1 MPGTPGIRIAL
12 IIALLVSAWVAPA
25 VAANEPCLKLVFG
38 RYCLGGDMAPLLQ
51 ANPPPIG
58 RQDQGASM
66 ALVFTDGPDRVYA
79 LGFSGRLYKVV
90 RAFAV
95 STQLRY
101 DETYAALR
109 DIYGPGEEQ
118 SRFPD
123 YATTPARRL
132 AAIRRGVRL
141 LSLTL
146 IQREFPGIVRA
157 DPVGFVHRCC
167 GCLPAKRPWSVQGTL
182 TAATGHEPSHVE
194 SSRVTL
200 QRVCKPAKRQRSTAR
215 AFEHPLECI
224 VAGPEL
230 LHSVRTRAGATHV
243 PSRASALGM

>member
-123 YATTPARRL
+123 YATTPARAVGHAQSL
-132 AAIRRGVRL
+132 ARAPRAAGRHGFADTAGAAERRPE
-141 LSLTL
+141 TT
-146 IQREFPGIVRA
+146 PGL
-157 DPVGFVHRCC
+157 G
-167 GCLPAKRPWSVQGTL
+167 
-182 TAATGHEPSHVE
+182 ATE
-194 SSRVTL
+194 
-200 QRVCKPAKRQRSTAR
+200 STAGD
-215 AFEHPLECI
+215 AP
-224 VAGPEL
+224 
-230 LHSVRTRAGATHV
+230 
-243 PSRASALGM
+243 

>member
-66 ALVFTDGPDRVYA
+66 ALVFTDSPDRVYA

-132 AAIRRGVRL
+132 AAIRRGEGRAVHVWKPSPTWHIELSWTREMG
-141 LSLTL
+141 LSLAY
-146 IQREFPGIVRA
+146 I
-157 DPVGFVHRCC
+157 
-167 GCLPAKRPWSVQGTL
+167 
-182 TAATGHEPSHVE
+182 ATE
-194 SSRVTL
+194 L
-200 QRVCKPAKRQRSTAR
+200 NAAR
-215 AFEHPLECI
+215 AAQLEI
-224 VAGPEL
+224 GL
-230 LHSVRTRAGATHV
+230 
-243 PSRASALGM
+243 